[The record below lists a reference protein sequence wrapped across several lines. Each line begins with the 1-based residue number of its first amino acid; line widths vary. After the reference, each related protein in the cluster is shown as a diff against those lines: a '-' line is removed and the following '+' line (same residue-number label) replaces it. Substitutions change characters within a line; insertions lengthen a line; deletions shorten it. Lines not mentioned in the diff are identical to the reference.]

1 MHPAR
6 VYAPP
11 LPPFIDS
18 REEGEQNVYELF
30 YHLQMHFP
38 SVPKTDRATGKTEN
52 TLQHTDTHTL
62 LIAVKG
68 ITVAALM
75 QAPFGAFFFVCYG
88 GINQVREKLYT
99 A

>member
-6 VYAPP
+6 VYATP
-11 LPPFIDS
+11 LPPPFINS

-52 TLQHTDTHTL
+52 TLRTQTHTL
-62 LIAVKG
+62 
-68 ITVAALM
+68 
-75 QAPFGAFFFVCYG
+75 Y
-88 GINQVREKLYT
+88 
-99 A
+99 